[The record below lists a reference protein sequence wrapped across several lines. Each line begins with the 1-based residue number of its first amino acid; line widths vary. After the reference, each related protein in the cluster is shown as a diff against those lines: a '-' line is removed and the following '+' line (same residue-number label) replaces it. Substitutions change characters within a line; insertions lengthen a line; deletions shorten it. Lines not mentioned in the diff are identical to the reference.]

1 MFATLK
7 ENANMFVKM
16 KIGEL
21 RAEVLLNSLSV
32 RNAGG
37 GSTYEYYH
45 LKY

>member
-21 RAEVLLNSLSV
+21 GAEVLLNSLSV

-37 GSTYEYYH
+37 GFH
-45 LKY
+45 L